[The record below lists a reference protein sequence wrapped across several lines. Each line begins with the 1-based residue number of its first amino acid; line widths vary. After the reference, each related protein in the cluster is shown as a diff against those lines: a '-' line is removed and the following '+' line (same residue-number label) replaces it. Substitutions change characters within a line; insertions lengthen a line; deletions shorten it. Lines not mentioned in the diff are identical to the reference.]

1 MEWFENKTTQLI
13 ALVGIVGTLA
23 GFGYTGAE
31 YVNRLENLETQI
43 VGIDDTED
51 AQQAIE
57 ERFAAIETSVE
68 YINKSIDG
76 LVIPDNSDLKTN
88 IATLT
93 ASVKRMQT
101 DIEQLENKNKNPL
114 AE

>member
-1 MEWFENKTTQLI
+1 L
-13 ALVGIVGTLA
+13 
-23 GFGYTGAE
+23 
-31 YVNRLENLETQI
+31 
-43 VGIDDTED
+43 
-51 AQQAIE
+51 
-57 ERFAAIETSVE
+57 
-68 YINKSIDG
+68 DG

>member
-23 GFGYTGAE
+23 GFGYTGAT
-31 YVNRLENLETQI
+31 YVNRLENLEAQI
-43 VGIDDTED
+43 GGIGDTED
-51 AQQAIE
+51 AQKVIE

-68 YINKSIDG
+68 YINKSIDS
-76 LVIPDNSDLKTN
+76 LVIPDNSDLKAS
-88 IATLT
+88 IAGLTL
-93 ASVKRMQT
+93 SVERLQA
-101 DIEQLENKNKNPL
+101 DLEKLEYKDKNPL